1 MYHMLRMIKIPIDG
15 LASELSLPEYICENF
30 LGSYLVFGPCEASGL
45 PDDKA
50 LRLPS
55 TYGMPKQISILYS
68 NHS

>member
-1 MYHMLRMIKIPIDG
+1 MAWLVSCHFQNIYVKT
-15 LASELSLPEYICENF
+15 SLETTLIF
-30 LGSYLVFGPCEASGL
+30 GSCKASGL

-55 TYGMPKQISILYS
+55 TYGMPKQITILYS